1 MKRDYSKLQQE
12 WANRKAAVS
21 DVFKMEPG
29 TDPGTPRVKKSPD
42 ERKQLLAQVVQSEIS
57 KGAGRIESQSDYY
70 VTLVRGHR
78 PNHILHLIL
87 SIITLGLWI
96 IVWILVAMG
105 SGEKRTMVSVDEYG
119 YVMTRRI

>member
-1 MKRDYSKLQQE
+1 MKRDYSELQQE

-29 TDPGTPRVKKSPD
+29 TDSGTSKVEKSPE
-42 ERKQLLAQVVQSEIS
+42 ERKQLLAQVVQGEIS
-57 KGAGRIESQSDYY
+57 KGAGRVESQGDYY

-78 PNHILHLIL
+78 PSHVLHLLL

-96 IVWILVAMG
+96 VVWILVAMG
-105 SGEKRTMVSVDEYG
+105 SGEKRMMVSVDEYG
-119 YVMTRRI
+119 YVTTRRI